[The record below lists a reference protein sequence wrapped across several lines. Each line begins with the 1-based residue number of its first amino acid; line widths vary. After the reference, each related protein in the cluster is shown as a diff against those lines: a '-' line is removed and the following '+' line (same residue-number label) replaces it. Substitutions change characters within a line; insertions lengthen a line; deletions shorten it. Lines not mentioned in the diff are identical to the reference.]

1 MNHNHIEEY
10 SKINDNNFE
19 EFSFISNAK
28 YFDQKMNLKSKP
40 IFLIQKNIFPK
51 SNNNTKKYTLN
62 ESSIIENEGK
72 LKLIKMNFF
81 NERNLNQGK
90 IKIKSYLI

>member
-72 LKLIKMNFF
+72 LKMNFF

>member
-19 EFSFISNAK
+19 EFSFISNGK

-62 ESSIIENEGK
+62 ESSISENKGK